1 MRVTMIAA
9 MDREGLIGASGGLPP
24 WRLPEDMA
32 HFRRETMGKPVL
44 MGRRTFASIGRPLKG
59 RRNLVLSRQEGLTLE
74 GAEVVGSV
82 AEALERASGAEELMV
97 IGGAVVYAALM
108 ARADRLLLTEVD
120 GAFEGDTWFPEVDEA
135 RWREASRRVVE
146 ADERNSHRMI
156 FRELVRR

>member
-97 IGGAVVYAALM
+97 IGGAAVYAALM